1 MVTKRPFFSI
11 FVVLASFFFGAGYQ
25 VQGADVR
32 TEPIDAYMADAARWI
47 CDAVVDGILI
57 EGDRLSVW
65 AFSSGTA
72 RVVDRAAMSADG
84 KTRVKAEILRIAG
97 DGKAPNLGAALRTA
111 VGEAER
117 RPDKG
122 RVAYLLV
129 AASLVETANAE
140 ADLLLKRSRVS
151 EHPGWKAVVV
161 GVGMDRN
168 VREGA
173 QAYFDAAGSP

>member
-32 TEPIDAYMADAARWI
+32 TEPIDAYILIDVSAAMGPAVADAARSI

-72 RVVDRAAMSADG
+72 RVVDRAAQDDEGSDVYAQRLHVPLDRSMSSSG
-84 KTRVKAEILRIAG
+84 PTCCGSQLT
-97 DGKAPNLGAALRTA
+97 PLPT
-111 VGEAER
+111 
-117 RPDKG
+117 
-122 RVAYLLV
+122 
-129 AASLVETANAE
+129 
-140 ADLLLKRSRVS
+140 
-151 EHPGWKAVVV
+151 
-161 GVGMDRN
+161 
-168 VREGA
+168 
-173 QAYFDAAGSP
+173 DATPCWTG